1 MLNAAFCLRKLFYSW
16 VWLVWSLW
24 PIFSSSPEN
33 KIALGYSTIF
43 NAFLNG
49 LFFQGNAELFSQ
61 KVLAALLMGA
71 LIIALLC
78 NTKNTGYLALDEPS
92 FLGSDMLIDWAITYL
107 FLNFYAQVVGA
118 YASAFRKT
126 ILEQSNWILLPW
138 TFGSENICDRI
149 NTCHCNFAEII
160 VANCS
165 QESAHILAVP
175 RERHRQR
182 ML

>member
-1 MLNAAFCLRKLFYSW
+1 MLFWTDF
-16 VWLVWSLW
+16 
-24 PIFSSSPEN
+24 FSRGTQN
-33 KIALGYSTIF
+33 
-43 NAFLNG
+43 
-49 LFFQGNAELFSQ
+49 FFSR

-92 FLGSDMLIDWAITYL
+92 FLGSDMLIDWAITYFFKL
-107 FLNFYAQVVGA
+107 WCLSRVGA

-126 ILEQSNWILLPW
+126 ILEQSNWKLL
-138 TFGSENICDRI
+138 TCSFGSENICDRI

-175 RERHRQR
+175 RECQKRTAKECCSSGWLIIFSTLSNTFGLRTFLR
-182 ML
+182 GL